1 MVVLR
6 ALTGLSIFLG
16 GSLPPGAI
24 WVWSPMT
31 EDLLQVKNETGSM
44 FSFLMVLDFMPNNDI
59 VTSSY
64 LITYCL
70 YYVSIGAISHAHG

>member
-1 MVVLR
+1 
-6 ALTGLSIFLG
+6 
-16 GSLPPGAI
+16 
-24 WVWSPMT
+24 MT